1 MKKILTALIAAA
13 VVGGTLLSMP
23 SGANARWGYG
33 AGYRGV
39 GYRGFGVGYRGY
51 GYRGV
56 GYRGF
61 GYRGFGYSGYGYGGG
76 YGYAGSYGYGGGYA
90 YPGYGVVIPA
100 PVSYSPVYYFY
111 GHSGCGC

>member
-1 MKKILTALIAAA
+1 MKRILTALIAAA
-13 VVGGTLLSMP
+13 VVGGTLLAMP
-23 SGANARWGYG
+23 SVANARWGYG

-76 YGYAGSYGYGGGYA
+76 YA
-90 YPGYGVVIPA
+90 YPGYGIVISA
-100 PVSYSPVYYFY
+100 PVSYSPMYYFY